1 MWRHRLQGVVLE
13 VEDGEAG
20 QLGQPL
26 HLDGGH
32 PVVGDEDGLEL
43 GAAVEAV
50 GDGRELV
57 DGEDD
62 LPEVGA
68 GGEVVGEAG
77 ETVVGEV
84 QELEQAAGQEGGR
97 LQGGGGWGKQMGYS
111 VGLALCRYI

>member
-68 GGEVVGEAG
+68 GGEVVGQAG

-84 QELEQAAGQEGGR
+84 EELEQAAGKEGGR
-97 LQGGGGWGKQMGYS
+97 LQEGGWDWDYS
-111 VGLALCRYI
+111 LGLAL